1 MPDTVLTAL
10 AVSCLIPHIPLY
22 RGGSGG
28 KERLTHLS
36 KVSQLLSGRAGV
48 PTQAEWRQRPH
59 LKNTVNL
66 LSLLE
71 PSTGQAMGT
80 KEGVCWP

>member
-1 MPDTVLTAL
+1 MPDTILTAL
-10 AVSCLIPHIPLY
+10 SISCLIPQIPLY
-22 RGGSGG
+22 TRGNAG

-36 KVSQLLSGRAGV
+36 KVSQLLIGRAGV
-48 PTQAEWRQRPH
+48 PTQAEWRQRPC
-59 LKNTVNL
+59 LKNRVNL